1 MSDTESP
8 TDDDSSTDPEPTPDV
23 DMEVVDL
30 QRHRNGDETA
40 VAITSFADGYQVLA
54 IEVAHDG
61 YLFDIEQIGSDEDR
75 EAAIGMAKYWLQQ
88 NPKGIFGG
96 EDGGGVMDS
105 LRDMFGGG
113 AS

>member
-1 MSDTESP
+1 MSDTEP
-8 TDDDSSTDPEPTPDV
+8 RTDDDSTGPEPTPDAE
-23 DMEVVDL
+23 MEVIDL

-40 VAITSFADGYQVLA
+40 VVVTSFADGWQALA

-61 YLFDIEQIGSDEDR
+61 YLLEIEQIGSDEDH
-75 EAAIGMAKYWLQQ
+75 ETAVGMAKYWLQQ
-88 NPKGIFGG
+88 HPNGVFGG
-96 EDGGGVMDS
+96 GEGGGVMDS